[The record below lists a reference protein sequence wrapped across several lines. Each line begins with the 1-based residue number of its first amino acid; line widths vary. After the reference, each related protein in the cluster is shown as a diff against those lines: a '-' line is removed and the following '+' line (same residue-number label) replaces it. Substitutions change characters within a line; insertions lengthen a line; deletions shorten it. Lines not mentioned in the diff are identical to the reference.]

1 MSHDGPTQPPA
12 QIHLPYALSHKP
24 CCLAKLQFL
33 GQITS
38 SQLNPTRPSWQ
49 THWPRMHSRG
59 RLAVVVT
66 VQHFVHRTETFAG
79 QALLVVYRQLAGS
92 RLHCRHRES
101 FFRAENGGQ
110 CALAS
115 HVDQFR
121 EAVVY
126 VHGVLAAGY
135 VQLTRINL
143 GEGDEWTRFRSW
155 GCVPATG

>member
-12 QIHLPYALSHKP
+12 QDTPPVRLIAQALLPREAAVPRTDHLFAVEPHQTLLADALAANA
-24 CCLAKLQFL
+24 LA
-33 GQITS
+33 
-38 SQLNPTRPSWQ
+38 R
-49 THWPRMHSRG
+49 

-143 GEGDEWTRFRSW
+143 GEGDEWRRFRWW